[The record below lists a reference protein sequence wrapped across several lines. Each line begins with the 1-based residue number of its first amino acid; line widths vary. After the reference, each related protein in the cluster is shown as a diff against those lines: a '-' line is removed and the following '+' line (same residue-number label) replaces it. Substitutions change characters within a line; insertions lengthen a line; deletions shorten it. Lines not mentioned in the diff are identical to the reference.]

1 MDGWNAMMQASSIR
15 SGEEHPRQP
24 YVSSDSGQDEDD
36 DDDVQ
41 DVPRPAA
48 GMTRRERKF
57 MSMISSQ
64 QQKLGRYTK
73 VL

>member
-1 MDGWNAMMQASSIR
+1 MDGMNAMMQAYSIR
-15 SGEEHPRQP
+15 SAEKHPRQP
-24 YVSSDSGQDEDD
+24 YVDSDSEQDEDD

-57 MSMISSQ
+57 ISMTSCA
-64 QQKLGRYTK
+64 
-73 VL
+73 VLTV